1 MGGFSPLHILILAIV
16 AILLLGGGRF
26 SNMMGDVAKGVKN
39 FKKGMAEEDARDL
52 NAPTTSVSPP
62 PLIEGRTAA
71 DIIAEH
77 EAKKAAATQPTGT
90 PTDGAA

>member
-1 MGGFSPLHILILAIV
+1 MGLSLPHILIFAVI

-26 SNMMGDVAKGVKN
+26 SAMMGDVAKGVKN
-39 FKKGMAEEDARDL
+39 FKKGMSEEDA
-52 NAPTTSVSPP
+52 AAATAQTAKPA

-77 EAKKAAATQPTGT
+77 ERAKAAKENQA
-90 PTDGAA
+90 